1 MRTYGQYCPIARA
14 AEILAERWTP
24 LILRNLLL
32 GSTTFGQIADGAPGI
47 PRSLLVSRLRA
58 LERAGVVEA
67 RPNERG
73 RGSRYGLT
81 TAGNDLGGVMLAMG
95 SWGERWLELA
105 PEHLDPGVV
114 LNSWVSWYLAR
125 DLLPD
130 RRVVVRFDFPDR
142 PRKADQLWIIFDGER
157 SEICR
162 TNPGYDEDLVVTSES
177 LALSEWHLG
186 RLEWTDALQA
196 RRIQVAGPIRWAREL
211 PTWNRR
217 SGWARLGIQPERQ
230 RAS

>member
-14 AEILAERWTP
+14 AEILAVRWTP

-47 PRSLLVSRLRA
+47 PRSLLASRLRE
-58 LERAGVVEA
+58 LERAGVVES

-81 TAGNDLGGVMLAMG
+81 KAGEDLGGVMLAMG

-114 LNSWVSWYLAR
+114 LNSWVSWYLAH
-125 DLLPD
+125 D
-130 RRVVVRFDFPDR
+130 RCPIVGWSCDSTSPIGLER
-142 PRKADQLWIIFDGER
+142 P
-157 SEICR
+157 
-162 TNPGYDEDLVVTSES
+162 TSS
-177 LALSEWHLG
+177 GSSSTG
-186 RLEWTDALQA
+186 T
-196 RRIQVAGPIRWAREL
+196 G
-211 PTWNRR
+211 RR
-217 SGWARLGIQPERQ
+217 SAVPT
-230 RAS
+230 RATRKTWW